1 MLKGLSRAGI
11 GDIKDIKQFIQLASE
26 YKFEAIETD
35 GKSLWDLME
44 VEGLD
49 NTKALLNHNNIQICA
64 IGLQVEWR
72 KTEEEFR
79 GGLNRLIRDAEV
91 AASLGCTSSTTYIL
105 PSTDQNAAHFMALAI
120 SRLRTC
126 AQILGAFG
134 IRLGLEFVG
143 PHHLRTAWEN
153 PFIWNMKETVD
164 LIAAI
169 DEKNVGLLI
178 DSYHWYTNEL
188 CIEDILQLDNSQ
200 IVHVHIND
208 APNVPITEVL
218 DNDRLYPGEG
228 VIDLVGFLKAL
239 KRIGYKG
246 AVSQEI
252 LTLQPQR
259 EPADTLVKKSA
270 DAFDGL
276 FTSAGLEQI

>member
-11 GDIKDIKQFIQLASE
+11 GDIEDIEQFIQLASD

-35 GKSLWDLME
+35 GKSLRDLME

-49 NTKALLNHNNIQICA
+49 NTKALLNHNNIQISA

-143 PHHLRTAWEN
+143 PHHLRTAWKN
-153 PFIWNMKETVD
+153 PFIWNMKETLD
-164 LIAAI
+164 LIDAI

-276 FTSAGLEQI
+276 FTSAGLEQL